1 MSLLIQKGH
10 WFESSLWRS
19 LSAELVFEAT
29 LPYRLVNDIHP
40 IIRQEGHSHK
50 HLTKIILWF
59 YAVWK
64 DFKFTLI
71 FLGEFMCCGGYSYNM
86 GYQDWKHTM
95 LGGQFNSVPDSC
107 CLKISN
113 KCGEGVFRMT
123 DQRRLVEQIS
133 THGCITVMQRRLEDH
148 VVVSF

>member
-1 MSLLIQKGH
+1 MIKKWFFYPANVGIKPLSTRRVPPTSNGPLVRICQQNYFLQVAQISKGYLSL
-10 WFESSLWRS
+10 
-19 LSAELVFEAT
+19 
-29 LPYRLVNDIHP
+29 
-40 IIRQEGHSHK
+40 
-50 HLTKIILWF
+50 
-59 YAVWK
+59 AVWN
-64 DFKFTLI
+64 DSKFTLI

-113 KCGEGVFRMT
+113 KCGQDIFRMT
-123 DQRRLVEQIS
+123 DQRRLVEQIN

-148 VVVSF
+148 VIVSF

>member
-1 MSLLIQKGH
+1 MI
-10 WFESSLWRS
+10 
-19 LSAELVFEAT
+19 T
-29 LPYRLVNDIHP
+29 
-40 IIRQEGHSHK
+40 QEEYSHK
-50 HLTKIILWF
+50 HPTKVSKVCF
-59 YAVWK
+59 FVFQAVWK
-64 DFKFTLI
+64 DSKFTLV
-71 FLGEFMCCGGYSYNM
+71 FSGEFMCCGGYSYNM

-113 KCGEGVFRMT
+113 KCGQDIFRMT
-123 DQRRLVEQIS
+123 DQRRLVEQIN